1 MTIRK
6 AAMLRH
12 NLNHYPAMMVWSLSG
27 ITLAAC
33 SSSPQ
38 GGEAQIGT
46 DGNDTLTGG
55 EGQDTFYG
63 RGGDDLIR
71 GGKNRDFLSGD
82 EGDDVI
88 SGGDGN
94 DQISGGEGDDVLN
107 GGQGDDDISGDEGDD
122 NISGNEGDDDIFGD
136 EGDDL
141 LSGEDGNDFLSGDE
155 GEDTISGGAGDDLL
169 WGGDEDDFLAGDA
182 GDDRLEGDDGD
193 DLLFGGSGA
202 DQLNGGAGID
212 ILIGFGGD
220 FDSLLDGDANFI
232 DALSEFDRN
241 DNVRDTLTGGADGD
255 VFFFTTT
262 PVREISEADVITD
275 FNMQEDYLAI
285 LSDEE
290 VHDVPIW
297 YQNNVD
303 AGVGTAGAND
313 TVIYGDPGK
322 AGIYIIL
329 ADYGHDITINDF
341 SDPSQISTVA
351 ELY

>member
-71 GGKNRDFLSGD
+71 GGKNRDFLAGD

-122 NISGNEGDDDIFGD
+122 ATHIKMTIEYKLPKIVATIFRCTFLTNIPHLSAVSMNVI
-136 EGDDL
+136 L
-141 LSGEDGNDFLSGDE
+141 LVSR
-155 GEDTISGGAGDDLL
+155 
-169 WGGDEDDFLAGDA
+169 W
-182 GDDRLEGDDGD
+182 
-193 DLLFGGSGA
+193 
-202 DQLNGGAGID
+202 
-212 ILIGFGGD
+212 
-220 FDSLLDGDANFI
+220 
-232 DALSEFDRN
+232 
-241 DNVRDTLTGGADGD
+241 
-255 VFFFTTT
+255 
-262 PVREISEADVITD
+262 
-275 FNMQEDYLAI
+275 
-285 LSDEE
+285 
-290 VHDVPIW
+290 
-297 YQNNVD
+297 
-303 AGVGTAGAND
+303 
-313 TVIYGDPGK
+313 
-322 AGIYIIL
+322 
-329 ADYGHDITINDF
+329 
-341 SDPSQISTVA
+341 
-351 ELY
+351 

>member
-27 ITLAAC
+27 ITLVAC

-71 GGKNRDFLSGD
+71 GGKNRDLLAGD

-94 DQISGGEGDDVLN
+94 DHISGGEGDDALT
-107 GGQGDDDISGDEGDD
+107 GDEGDD
-122 NISGNEGDDDIFGD
+122 SLFGNENQ
-136 EGDDL
+136 DL
-141 LSGEDGNDFLSGDE
+141 VIGGAGYDFLSGDE
-155 GEDTISGGAGDDLL
+155 GEDELSGGEDDDLL
-169 WGGDEDDFLAGDA
+169 WGGEGNDFLFGDA
-182 GDDRLEGDDGD
+182 GDDRLNGDAGNDI
-193 DLLFGGSGA
+193 LYGGSGA
-202 DQLNGGAGID
+202 DQLNGGAGFD
-212 ILIGFGGD
+212 DLAGFGVDTDNYREGEGNIID
-220 FDSLLDGDANFI
+220 LRLELD
-232 DALSEFDRN
+232 LN

-275 FNMQEDYLAI
+275 FNILEDYLAI

-297 YQNNVD
+297 YQNYVD

-329 ADYGHDITINDF
+329 ADYGHDITIFDF